1 MTYSLVRRRFVTLI
15 ELLIV
20 IAILTAILGVVG
32 INITGA
38 VRTERFRGSVKVL
51 TDRLQLAQDIML
63 IVRADVRVTLER
75 KNDGLHVSL
84 NVDGALTP
92 ALDRATK
99 DTMIV
104 SGIRAFRFT
113 NSDGESFDNTAVLD
127 FYSGGSRMPR
137 GELLLAE
144 ESLNAND
151 AFQEVI
157 LLLGRPQAIKA
168 SHPEDGDNLGQDNLQ
183 EQSRSLYPQEVT
195 EEAQKRY
202 EKKETRPTS

>member
-1 MTYSLVRRRFVTLI
+1 MIYSHVRRRFMTLI

-20 IAILTAILGVVG
+20 IAIITTILGVIG
-32 INITGA
+32 INIAGA
-38 VRTERFRGSVKVL
+38 VRTERFRASVKIL

-63 IVRADVRVTLER
+63 IVRANVRVTLER
-75 KNDGLHVSL
+75 KDDGLHISL

-104 SGIRAFRFT
+104 SGIHAFRFT
-113 NSDGESFDNTAVLD
+113 NVHGETFESSVVLD
-127 FYSGGSRMPR
+127 FYSGGSRMTR

-151 AFQEVI
+151 GLQELIV
-157 LLLGRPQAIKA
+157 LRGRPQAIKA
-168 SHPEDGDNLGQDNLQ
+168 SSPEDAENLSQDNLQ

-202 EKKETRPTS
+202 EKKKTRSTS